1 MISPRYITEVV
12 VIPDPALVPSRYI
25 TEVGVIPL
33 YIVDFLLILYVLF
46 NRDVQYAARTGAV
59 VWVSYSWL
67 MAGKVIVLYLKVM
80 PNIHLSG
87 QSEQEENAFPYVMIT
102 PTVIRTTLFGNALVY
117 SFLMFRAS
125 KAVFGSLSKVS
136 RSE

>member
-1 MISPRYITEVV
+1 M
-12 VIPDPALVPSRYI
+12 
-25 TEVGVIPL
+25 
-33 YIVDFLLILYVLF
+33 DFLLILYVLF

-102 PTVIRTTLFGNALVY
+102 PTVIRTTLFGNAVVY

-136 RSE
+136 LSKVRSQKESMSDSMSLNLKEELSNVVRNFNLSR